1 MGHFFVIR
9 DVCVVQPQTLNDVR
23 LLEHHAVGVD
33 GTTGR
38 IAFVCRAA
46 DAAAHASAHVGA
58 TAAAAA
64 DVQWIDG
71 GGKLLVPGLVD
82 THCHAPQYRNA
93 GLGTDRTLLQWL
105 ETYTFPTEAR
115 FADMAFAR
123 DVYSKVVRRTLRNGT
138 TTCCYFATLHAD
150 ATLELARVVQA
161 LGQRAL
167 VGKVCM
173 DRNAPASYVE
183 PSAAASLADTVRV
196 LDQIEAMA
204 CPTVHAVLTPRFV
217 PTCSSELMHGLGAL
231 ARDRR
236 VFVQSHIS
244 ENVDEVQWVR
254 ELHPDC
260 DSYADVYF
268 RHGLL
273 NDRSVMAHAVHL
285 TDAELALFQR
295 TGAAVSHC
303 ANSNFTICSGV
314 LDVRRVLAAGVK
326 VGLGTDVS
334 GGFAPSM
341 WDAIRHAIA
350 ASAAVLASDR
360 RADRHALSYTEA
372 FYLATLGGAHAL
384 GLGDQ
389 IGSLEP
395 GKQFDALLIDPAAP
409 GGPID
414 VFDGLTAAE
423 LFSKVVFLCDD
434 RNIESVWVNG
444 RKLQLGLSQ
453 R

>member
-1 MGHFFVIR
+1 MSSSDVFVIR
-9 DVCVVQPQTLNDVR
+9 DATVVQPVALDDVR
-23 LLEHHAVGVD
+23 LLEHHTVGVD
-33 GTTGR
+33 RATGR
-38 IAFVCRAA
+38 ILFVKPNEQVAPQTGDEF
-46 DAAAHASAHVGA
+46 DAR
-58 TAAAAA
+58 
-64 DVQWIDG
+64 
-71 GGKLLVPGLVD
+71 GKFLVPGLVD
-82 THCHAPQYRNA
+82 THCHGPQYRNA
-93 GLGTDRTLLQWL
+93 GLGTDRPLLDWL
-105 ETYTFPTEAR
+105 QTYTFPTEAR
-115 FADMAFAR
+115 FADLAFAR
-123 DVYSKVVRRTLRNGT
+123 DVYTKVVRRTLRNGT
-138 TTCCYFATLHAD
+138 TTCCYFATLHVD
-150 ATLELARVVQA
+150 ATMELARVVQQ

-173 DRNAPASYVE
+173 DRNAPPTYVE
-183 PSAAASLADTVRV
+183 ASAAQSLADAARV
-196 LDQIEAMA
+196 VDLIERMA
-204 CPTVHAVLTPRFV
+204 CPTVQAVLTPRFV

-231 ARDRR
+231 ARERR

-260 DSYADVYF
+260 DSYADVYH

-285 TDAELALFQR
+285 SDAELALFRR

-326 VGLGTDVS
+326 LGLGTDVS

-341 WDAIRHAIA
+341 WDAMRQAIA
-350 ASAAVLASDR
+350 ASAAVLASAPK
-360 RADRHALSYTEA
+360 RAERQHALSYAEA

-384 GLGDQ
+384 GLGEQ

-414 VFDGLTAAE
+414 VFDGLSAAE

-444 RKLQLGLSQ
+444 RKLAL
-453 R
+453 

>member
-1 MGHFFVIR
+1 MIFVIR
-9 DVCVVQPQTLNDVR
+9 DVCVVQPVSLSDVR
-23 LLEHHAVGVD
+23 VLEEHAVGVD
-33 GTTGR
+33 GATGR
-38 IAFVCRAA
+38 IAFVSSAGEL
-46 DAAAHASAHVGA
+46 AAHV
-58 TAAAAA
+58 AALSGRPIE
-64 DVQWIDG
+64 WIEG
-71 GGKLLVPGLVD
+71 RGKFLVPGLVD
-82 THCHAPQYRNA
+82 THCHGPQYRNA

-115 FADMAFAR
+115 FGDVEFAR
-123 DVYSKVVRRTLRNGT
+123 DVYRKVVRRTLRNGT
-138 TTCCYFATLHAD
+138 TTCCYFATLHVD
-150 ATLELARVVQA
+150 ATLELARVVQQ

-173 DRNAPASYVE
+173 DRNAPATYVE
-183 PSAAASLADTVRV
+183 ASAAASLADTVRV
-196 LDQIEAMA
+196 LDQIDAMA
-204 CPTVHAVLTPRFV
+204 CPTVQAVLTPRFV

-231 ARDRR
+231 ARERR

-260 DSYADVYF
+260 ASYADVYF

-273 NDRSVMAHAVHL
+273 TDRSVMAHAVHL
-285 TDAELALFQR
+285 SDAELALFQR

-334 GGFAPSM
+334 GGYAPSM
-341 WDAIRHAIA
+341 WDAIRLAIA
-350 ASAAVLASDR
+350 ASAAVLASSGAP
-360 RADRHALSYTEA
+360 RAERHALSYTEA

-409 GGPID
+409 DGPID

-423 LFSKVVFLCDD
+423 LFSKIVFLCDD

-444 RKLQLGLSQ
+444 RKLAL
-453 R
+453 